1 VPDSCDADLIKR
13 AQRGDAE
20 AVGELYDRYNE
31 RIFRYVWARVHD
43 APTAEDLTGEAFA
56 RMVANL
62 ASYRFT
68 GVPFAAWLYRIAH
81 NLVVDHHRK
90 EGGRVLIPLQQAEE
104 QPGETANPDSIVD
117 QLLRV
122 ERVGRALLYLDPL
135 QREVV
140 VLRFIVGMPLREVA
154 RTLDKTVS
162 AVKSLQYRGLI
173 ALRTQLKAD

>member
-13 AQRGDAE
+13 AQQGDSE

-43 APTAEDLTGEAFA
+43 ALTAEDLTGEVFA
-56 RMVANL
+56 RMVAAL
-62 ASYRFT
+62 AGYRFT
-68 GVPFAAWLYRIAH
+68 GVPFGAWLYRIAH

-90 EGGRVLIPLQQAEE
+90 EGGRVLIPLQHVEE
-104 QPGETANPDSIVD
+104 HPGSMANPDAVVD
-117 QLLRV
+117 QLLKLERV
-122 ERVGRALLYLDPL
+122 ERALVRLDPL

-140 VLRFIVGMPLREVA
+140 VLRFVVGMPLQEVA
-154 RTLDKTVS
+154 QALDKTVA

-173 ALRTQLKAD
+173 ALRAELKAD